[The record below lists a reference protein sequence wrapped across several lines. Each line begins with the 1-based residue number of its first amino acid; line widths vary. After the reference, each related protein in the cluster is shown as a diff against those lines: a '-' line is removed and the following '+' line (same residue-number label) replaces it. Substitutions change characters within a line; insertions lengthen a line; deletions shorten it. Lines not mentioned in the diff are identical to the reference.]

1 MKTTGRLLLFKEV
14 FLGHQNSRLL
24 QTERDPSP
32 VQTYDETSIDY
43 SWARISVQMVLVLAR
58 M

>member
-1 MKTTGRLLLFKEV
+1 MKTMGSLLLFKEV
-14 FLGHQNSRLL
+14 FLGHWNRCLL

-32 VQTYDETSIDY
+32 VQTRGETFNDF
-43 SWARISVQMVLVLAR
+43 SWARISFQMVLFFPR